1 MTADACRPGGNF
13 AICAFAHARFSSV
26 NAKLAGCNSF
36 GARRRTDI
44 RSISLM
50 IAARGARIQAVN
62 TVFPKRA
69 RGSEHVVADMRRH
82 LDVVEDG
89 KVGDGLETG
98 AARIVH
104 DQLQRGLLENI
115 TRYRMA
121 AVVAVL
127 FTQDGGI
134 LLQQPG

>member
-1 MTADACRPGGNF
+1 
-13 AICAFAHARFSSV
+13 
-26 NAKLAGCNSF
+26 
-36 GARRRTDI
+36 
-44 RSISLM
+44 M

-134 LLQQPG
+134 LLQQPGRALDGCDLSAFNVELDQIFRGWRKPAVLNQGVEWDNRRFLPVGAAPGN